1 MLSDFPGAG
10 IRGRANRKVTMKKE
24 YIVGAEKSLGEIIKD
39 IDLIPFFRSAVESG
53 IPCVMLEDSRGD
65 VLCHWGNPSG
75 EGMITL
81 RKPVYLEGEAAGY
94 VVVRGDE
101 PSRSRIEAAAEL
113 ILNAVN
119 TILRSSFKSVLA
131 TETHMAVVDQ
141 SYNEL
146 LETNRRLQLS
156 EGRYRDLADTLE
168 KQVHERTEE
177 LRQALA
183 TLLHQE
189 KIASVGQLAAGVAH
203 EINNPLGF
211 IVSNLNTLNQYV
223 SRFRDMLV
231 LYRSAFEN
239 GEFTDENRALT
250 RRKWGDYKLDF
261 ILPDAADL
269 IRESL
274 DGAERVRKIVA
285 DLKDFSHIDDGDRA
299 GVDINREIDRTL
311 NVLTHEIPGDAE
323 IIRDYRPL
331 PEFTCS
337 PAHICQAFFNIILNA
352 LQTGKEGLKL
362 IITTR
367 YEKDFIRI
375 SFSDNGPGIPEEI
388 TNRIFEPFFTT
399 KEVGKGTG
407 MGLKVTYDIIT
418 SYGGTIEV
426 KSVPGSGAAFG
437 ILLPVAKKENNV
449 IREAV

>member
-1 MLSDFPGAG
+1 M
-10 IRGRANRKVTMKKE
+10 NRKVTMKDE

-39 IDLIPFFRSAVESG
+39 IDLIPFFRSAVETGVSY
-53 IPCVMLEDSRGD
+53 VMLEDARGD
-65 VLCHWGNPSG
+65 VLYHYGKPSG
-75 EGMITL
+75 EGMITVK
-81 RKPVYLEGEAAGY
+81 KPVYLEGEAAGY
-94 VVVRGDE
+94 IVIRGDKL
-101 PSRSRIEAAAEL
+101 SKGRIEAAAEL
-113 ILNAVN
+113 ILTAVN
-119 TILRSSFKSVLA
+119 TILKSGFKTMLA
-131 TETHMAVVDQ
+131 TETHMAVVNQ

-146 LETNRRLQLS
+146 LETNRRLKLS

-168 KQVHERTEE
+168 KQVQERTEE

-183 TLLHQE
+183 RLLHQE

-211 IVSNLNTLNQYV
+211 IVSNINTLNQYV
-223 SRFRDMLV
+223 SRFRDMLT
-231 LYRSAFEN
+231 LYRSAFET
-239 GEFTDENRALT
+239 GEFTDERRELT
-250 RRKWGDYKLDF
+250 RRKWGEYKLDF
-261 ILPDAADL
+261 ILSDAVEL
-269 IRESL
+269 IKESL

-323 IIRDYRPL
+323 IIRDYHPL

-367 YEKDFIRI
+367 YEKD
-375 SFSDNGPGIPEEI
+375 
-388 TNRIFEPFFTT
+388 
-399 KEVGKGTG
+399 
-407 MGLKVTYDIIT
+407 
-418 SYGGTIEV
+418 
-426 KSVPGSGAAFG
+426 
-437 ILLPVAKKENNV
+437 
-449 IREAV
+449 